1 MPSHSSPPPCQT
13 CDVSPLSLVSTHC
26 QTLRKPLVRVG
37 GGDTPCIPQQHSSC
51 HVGGPHERCGVRT
64 EDCSK
69 GAKPHTG
76 SMRKQQRHP
85 PQVAAA
91 TAMPTGCQRARRAG
105 GQLSRIRSLSLQQPF
120 LGQRLVVQSAR
131 AQQLLRVL
139 AVALQRLGQYSHLD
153 VARTFGCDVQ
163 CDASSAG
170 LLGAVTS
177 PWSPFIEGT
186 P

>member
-1 MPSHSSPPPCQT
+1 MEYIVVLVTSYFRYLASAPKVHWRARAEAPALEQEPELGF
-13 CDVSPLSLVSTHC
+13 VGSLVAYEQGRGC
-26 QTLRKPLVRVG
+26 GDPPGREQRG
-37 GGDTPCIPQQHSSC
+37 GNESVLHLGLH
-51 HVGGPHERCGVRT
+51 RR
-64 EDCSK
+64 
-69 GAKPHTG
+69 
-76 SMRKQQRHP
+76 RLL
-85 PQVAAA
+85 AAA
-91 TAMPTGCQRARRAG
+91 AARRRAG
-105 GQLSRIRSLSLQQPF
+105 VQLSLSLILGLQQQ
-120 LGQRLVVQSAR
+120 LVLERLVVQSAR